1 MTDRSEDRP
10 ARPGPEPTVGG
21 EEAAAPS
28 STEALRVAGA
38 RGAKWLL
45 SAYSGE
51 HGIYGVVLVTALI
64 GAEIEAPTDLDV
76 IWFVAGTVGVFWLAH
91 IYAAVVASRSRR
103 PVPPLREGIRDG
115 VRHSGGMALAML
127 IPVFLLAT
135 GTWGVLDEW
144 TAYFLALG
152 SGVVILGLIGY
163 LNARR
168 NGATWP
174 WRVLGVL
181 ATTLLGLLVIGL
193 SILVH

>member
-1 MTDRSEDRP
+1 MTDRSENEP
-10 ARPGPEPTVGG
+10 PPGTGLDAEEPVTS
-21 EEAAAPS
+21 ALA
-28 STEALRVAGA
+28 STAALRVAGA

-103 PVPPLREGIRDG
+103 PVPPLHVGIRDG

-174 WRVLGVL
+174 WRVLGVV

>member
-1 MTDRSEDRP
+1 M
-10 ARPGPEPTVGG
+10 
-21 EEAAAPS
+21 
-28 STEALRVAGA
+28 AGA

-103 PVPPLREGIRDG
+103 PVPPLHVGIRDG

-127 IPVFLLAT
+127 IPVFLLAADDQS
-135 GTWGVLDEW
+135 VD
-144 TAYFLALG
+144 AVVALSQIMHG
-152 SGVVILGLIGY
+152 QRQQPQRTFAQAV
-163 LNARR
+163 
-168 NGATWP
+168 
-174 WRVLGVL
+174 
-181 ATTLLGLLVIGL
+181 VIGL
-193 SILVH
+193 VELVLHYRNRDGGGAHPQQGHAGAQAERQPQRD